1 MTLQRF
7 LKLTTPIQ
15 RNRLRRAMA
24 AALAVEVPHTTTAYA
39 RFYCRVL
46 CELRLPGK
54 RVRPVLKVRHAGCRL
69 TRGELASALRSED
82 HIHRPIAVC
91 SRLNPAAFMTR
102 SPGRLEPSFSTR
114 G

>member
-46 CELRLPGK
+46 CELRLPVGSE
-54 RVRPVLKVRHAGCRL
+54 CD
-69 TRGELASALRSED
+69 RSSKY
-82 HIHRPIAVC
+82 AT
-91 SRLNPAAFMTR
+91 PAAA
-102 SPGRLEPSFSTR
+102 
-114 G
+114 